1 MSTNNLYILILVI
14 LFIYSYYE
22 IDKKIT
28 RLAINETI
36 SDEVVVELN
45 KSIYIID
52 ATRVVDHIHM
62 LKNNMIT
69 LNKRIHNLNGA
80 AIVVLNRLINNVM
93 EDSQNYKT
101 DNSFSDIKLQFGD
114 HTDHNMFGNKLY
126 NSNAMRSDIDD
137 VQYEKYKI
145 LNVIMDLEIMML
157 LIKNDNRDGRI
168 KLTNLHNLIRFLSSM
183 ADGKDYLTYDDIFG
197 IEAISREY
205 VIDDENTYNNFYT
218 NDFGVNTR
226 IMQQKVH
233 KVDRSQDN
241 TNIGLIK
248 MDCDNYI
255 SDESTPLYESYKYV
269 QLPKVEQSTT
279 HNTQTLGTSGQTYVI
294 KRDIIQNYVP
304 FCDINKIIEDKKRAS
319 KHLIDSDARQSL
331 RNDY

>member
-80 AIVVLNRLINNVM
+80 AVVVLNRLINNVM

-114 HTDHNMFGNKLY
+114 HTDHNIFGNKLY

-241 TNIGLIK
+241 TNIGLIN
-248 MDCDNYI
+248 MD
-255 SDESTPLYESYKYV
+255 
-269 QLPKVEQSTT
+269 
-279 HNTQTLGTSGQTYVI
+279 
-294 KRDIIQNYVP
+294 
-304 FCDINKIIEDKKRAS
+304 
-319 KHLIDSDARQSL
+319 
-331 RNDY
+331 